1 MPVYF
6 IAVPIGALL
15 LWLFLRL
22 SKGDEKVLSRWVALA
37 LGLTLLALG
46 CTWAG
51 AAIPPLFQR
60 VLFHLFFY
68 LLGLLCRNV
77 TIPRLSWAVG
87 LIVLDL
93 AVMVLMGQRLGLDFL
108 KMQDAKFPPNVIY
121 LFYSLVSVIA
131 ALWLRGKLTGL
142 SSKNPLCRIGRAA
155 LLFYFCQGIGGSL
168 LQKLMPRINLVWYFK
183 LPLAY
188 CINLAATLFFVWVL
202 SKLYLLVFKLIPE
215 KVRTVRERV

>member
-1 MPVYF
+1 
-6 IAVPIGALL
+6 
-15 LWLFLRL
+15 
-22 SKGDEKVLSRWVALA
+22 
-37 LGLTLLALG
+37 
-46 CTWAG
+46 
-51 AAIPPLFQR
+51 
-60 VLFHLFFY
+60 
-68 LLGLLCRNV
+68 
-77 TIPRLSWAVG
+77 
-87 LIVLDL
+87 
-93 AVMVLMGQRLGLDFL
+93 MVLMGQRLGLDFL